1 MYKNHIKDLLILIKL
16 KKKTANFLITVF
28 LISFFS
34 FFITFNHF
42 YNLSSNNNIIIIIPI
57 LIFTFSIISYVVLIL
72 SISINHESIK
82 KIFVEQQKVLM
93 VIILLILLY
102 AISYFFISIENK
114 SNSTILNF
122 IFVNEI
128 LNNIIF
134 KNYIIFF
141 LLAFIFNIFLAKQL
155 NFNQNEIFSILL
167 KFSIFFLLFAV
178 IQNIIFFFNLKDISK
193 YLTNI
198 ANCYYFQFLPFGL
211 SGKRNYEILPFV
223 IGYAL
228 TLGIYKNKFTFI
240 NIIFFVACFLT
251 YSKNLWVALI
261 ILNLI
266 ASFLYDKIKVLKFL
280 FIKITVTVIIILFLN
295 ATFNIVKSCN
305 PSIKDYTIIKL
316 LSLINI
322 NNHSENL
329 TKIKRKSL
337 ENMKSFEA
345 YFSKESSDN
354 KTKKE
359 ESSDNKTKF
368 IDNVEYLLDSTPPRL
383 DIYKESLKKISEK
396 KFFGYGHNNY
406 ILKSNNSSNS
416 ESELFKILLD
426 IGIIGFLLW
435 SYLIIQLL
443 CYCKS
448 KWSLLILSS
457 ILSLSLFNIYSW
469 FLPIYFILPFIISF
483 EKRVPSKSI
492 L

>member
-1 MYKNHIKDLLILIKL
+1 MIL
-16 KKKTANFLITVF
+16 V
-28 LISFFS
+28 
-34 FFITFNHF
+34 
-42 YNLSSNNNIIIIIPI
+42 
-57 LIFTFSIISYVVLIL
+57 L
-72 SISINHESIK
+72 SISINHESVK
-82 KIFVEQQKVLM
+82 KFFVEQQKILIT
-93 VIILLILLY
+93 IILLILLY
-102 AISYFFISIENK
+102 AITYFFIPIENK

-155 NFNQNEIFSILL
+155 DVNQNEIFSILL

-178 IQNIIFFFNLKDISK
+178 IQNIIFYFTSKDISK
-193 YLTNI
+193 YLTNM
-198 ANCYYFQFLPFGL
+198 ANCQYFQFLPFGL

-251 YSKNLWVALI
+251 YSKNLWIAMI

-266 ASFLYDKIKVLKFL
+266 ALFLFDKIKVLKFL
-280 FIKITVTVIIILFLN
+280 FIKITAIFITILFLN
-295 ATFNIVKSCN
+295 TTFNIVKSCN
-305 PSIKDYTIIKL
+305 PNIKDYTIIKL
-316 LSLINI
+316 LSLINL
-322 NNHSENL
+322 NNHSEYL
-329 TKIKRKSL
+329 TTIKKKSL
-337 ENMKSFEA
+337 ENMKSFEI
-345 YFSKESSDN
+345 YFDGELSNN
-354 KTKKE
+354 KSE
-359 ESSDNKTKF
+359 LNKTKF
-368 IDNVEYLLDSTPPRL
+368 VNSVEHLLDSTVPRL
-383 DIYKESLKKISEK
+383 SIYKESLAKISEK
-396 KFFGYGHNNY
+396 KIFGYGHNNY

-426 IGIIGFLLW
+426 LGIIGFLLW
-435 SYLIIQLL
+435 SYLIIQILY
-443 CYCKS
+443 YCKT

-469 FLPIYFILPFIISF
+469 FLPIFFILPFIISF

-492 L
+492 LYFFLRIINKIKNTIIAVK

>member
-1 MYKNHIKDLLILIKL
+1 MIKL
-16 KKKTANFLITVF
+16 KKKTANFLISVF

-42 YNLSSNNNIIIIIPI
+42 YILSSNNNTIIIIPI
-57 LIFTFSIISYVVLIL
+57 LIFTFSIISYVVLVL
-72 SISINHESIK
+72 SISINLKSVKKFCVEQK
-82 KIFVEQQKVLM
+82 KILIA
-93 VIILLILLY
+93 IILLMLLY
-102 AISYFFISIENK
+102 AISYFFIPIENK
-114 SNSTILNF
+114 SNSKILNF
-122 IFVNEI
+122 IFANEF

-155 NFNQNEIFSILL
+155 NINENEIFSILL
-167 KFSIFFLLFAV
+167 KFSIFFLLLAV
-178 IQNIIFFFNLKDISK
+178 IQNIIFFSSLKGISM

-198 ANCYYFQFLPFGL
+198 ENCNYFQFLPFGI

-223 IGYAL
+223 IGYSL

-251 YSKNLWVALI
+251 YSKNLWVAMI

-266 ASFLYDKIKVLKFL
+266 ALFLYDKIKVLKFL
-280 FIKITVTVIIILFLN
+280 FIKVTTIFIIILFLN
-295 ATFNIVKSCN
+295 TTFNIVKSCN
-305 PSIKDYTIIKL
+305 PNIKDYTLVKL
-316 LSLINI
+316 LSIINL
-322 NNHSENL
+322 NNHSEYL
-329 TKIKRKSL
+329 TKIKKKSL
-337 ENMKSFEA
+337 KNMKSFEV
-345 YFSKESSDN
+345 YFDVKSSNN
-354 KTKKE
+354 KSE
-359 ESSDNKTKF
+359 LNKTKF
-368 IDNVEYLLDSTPPRL
+368 VDQVDYLLDSSLPRL
-383 DIYKESLKKISEK
+383 SIYKESLEKISEK

-443 CYCKS
+443 YYCKS

-469 FLPIYFILPFIISF
+469 FLPIFFILPFIIFF

>member
-1 MYKNHIKDLLILIKL
+1 MIKL
-16 KKKTANFLITVF
+16 KKKTANFLISVF
-28 LISFFS
+28 LILFFS

-42 YNLSSNNNIIIIIPI
+42 YKLSSNNNILIIIPI
-57 LIFTFSIISYVVLIL
+57 LIVTFSIISYVILVL
-72 SISINHESIK
+72 SIPINLKIVK
-82 KIFVEQQKVLM
+82 KFFVEQQKILIA
-93 VIILLILLY
+93 IILLIVLY
-102 AISYFFISIENK
+102 AISCFFIPIENK
-114 SNSTILNF
+114 SNSKILNF

-155 NFNQNEIFSILL
+155 NINENEIFSILL
-167 KFSIFFLLFAV
+167 KFSIFFLLLAV
-178 IQNIIFFFNLKDISK
+178 IQNIIFFSNLKGISM

-198 ANCYYFQFLPFGL
+198 GNCQYFQFLPFGL

-240 NIIFFVACFLT
+240 NIIFFVSCFLT

-261 ILNLI
+261 ILNFI
-266 ASFLYDKIKVLKFL
+266 ALFLYDKTKVLKFL
-280 FIKITVTVIIILFLN
+280 IIKITVTLITILFLN
-295 ATFNIVKSCN
+295 TAFNIVKSCN
-305 PSIKDYTIIKL
+305 PNIKDYTLIKL
-316 LSLINI
+316 LSLVNVS
-322 NNHSENL
+322 NHSEKL
-329 TKIKRKSL
+329 TAIKKKSL
-337 ENMKSFEA
+337 ENMRAFEV
-345 YFSKESSDN
+345 YFTFNPEHN
-354 KTKKE
+354 KTEYIKK
-359 ESSDNKTKF
+359 
-368 IDNVEYLLDSTPPRL
+368 VEYLLDSTTPRL
-383 DIYKESLKKISEK
+383 NIYKESLKKISEK
-396 KFFGYGHNNY
+396 KIFGYGHNNY

-443 CYCKS
+443 NYCKS
-448 KWSLLILSS
+448 KWSLLTLIS

-469 FLPIYFILPFIISF
+469 FLPIYFILSFIIFF

>member
-1 MYKNHIKDLLILIKL
+1 MIKL
-16 KKKTANFLITVF
+16 KKKTANFLISVF
-28 LISFFS
+28 FILFFS

-42 YNLSSNNNIIIIIPI
+42 YKLSSNNNILIIIPI
-57 LIFTFSIISYVVLIL
+57 LIFTFSIISYVVLVL
-72 SISINHESIK
+72 SISINLKSVKKFCVEQK
-82 KIFVEQQKVLM
+82 KILIA
-93 VIILLILLY
+93 IILLILLY
-102 AISYFFISIENK
+102 AISYFFIPIENK
-114 SNSTILNF
+114 SNSKILNF
-122 IFVNEI
+122 IFVNEF

-155 NFNQNEIFSILL
+155 NVNENEIFSIFL
-167 KFSIFFLLFAV
+167 KFSIFFLLLAV
-178 IQNIIFFFNLKDISK
+178 IQNIIFFSSLKGISM

-198 ANCYYFQFLPFGL
+198 ANCQYFQFLPFGL

-261 ILNLI
+261 ILNFIGL
-266 ASFLYDKIKVLKFL
+266 FLYDKTKVLKFL
-280 FIKITVTVIIILFLN
+280 IIKITVTLITILFLN
-295 ATFNIVKSCN
+295 TAFNIVKSCN
-305 PSIKDYTIIKL
+305 PNIKDYTVIKL
-316 LSLINI
+316 LSLINV
-322 NNHSENL
+322 NNHSEKL
-329 TKIKRKSL
+329 TAIKKKSL
-337 ENMKSFEA
+337 KNMRAFEV
-345 YFSKESSDN
+345 YFTFKPED
-354 KTKKE
+354 KAE
-359 ESSDNKTKF
+359 Y
-368 IDNVEYLLDSTPPRL
+368 IDKVEYLLDSTSPRI

-396 KFFGYGHNNY
+396 KIFGYGHNNY

-443 CYCKS
+443 NYCKS
-448 KWSLLILSS
+448 KWSLLTLIS

-469 FLPIYFILPFIISF
+469 FLPIYFILAFIIFF

>member
-1 MYKNHIKDLLILIKL
+1 MIKL
-16 KKKTANFLITVF
+16 KKKTANFLISVF

-42 YNLSSNNNIIIIIPI
+42 YILSSNNNTIIIIPI
-57 LIFTFSIISYVVLIL
+57 LIFTFSIISYVVLVL
-72 SISINHESIK
+72 SISINLKSVKKFCVEQK
-82 KIFVEQQKVLM
+82 KILIA
-93 VIILLILLY
+93 IILLMLLY
-102 AISYFFISIENK
+102 AISYFFIPIENK
-114 SNSTILNF
+114 SNSKILNF
-122 IFVNEI
+122 IFANEF

-155 NFNQNEIFSILL
+155 NINENEIFSILL
-167 KFSIFFLLFAV
+167 KFSIFFLLLAV
-178 IQNIIFFFNLKDISK
+178 IQNIIFFSSLKGISM

-198 ANCYYFQFLPFGL
+198 ENCNYFQFLPFGI

-223 IGYAL
+223 IGYSL

-251 YSKNLWVALI
+251 YSKNLWVAMI

-266 ASFLYDKIKVLKFL
+266 ALFLYDKIKVLKFL
-280 FIKITVTVIIILFLN
+280 FIKVTTIFIIILFLN
-295 ATFNIVKSCN
+295 TTFNIVKSCN
-305 PSIKDYTIIKL
+305 PNIKDYTLVKL
-316 LSLINI
+316 LSIINL
-322 NNHSENL
+322 NNHSKYL
-329 TKIKRKSL
+329 TKIKKKSL
-337 ENMKSFEA
+337 KNMKSFEV
-345 YFSKESSDN
+345 YFDVKSSN
-354 KTKKE
+354 
-359 ESSDNKTKF
+359 NKTKF
-368 IDNVEYLLDSTPPRL
+368 VDQVDYLLDSSLPRL
-383 DIYKESLKKISEK
+383 SIYKESLEKISEK

-443 CYCKS
+443 YYCKS

-469 FLPIYFILPFIISF
+469 FLPIFFILPFIIFF

>member
-1 MYKNHIKDLLILIKL
+1 MIL
-16 KKKTANFLITVF
+16 V
-28 LISFFS
+28 
-34 FFITFNHF
+34 
-42 YNLSSNNNIIIIIPI
+42 
-57 LIFTFSIISYVVLIL
+57 L
-72 SISINHESIK
+72 SISINHESVK
-82 KIFVEQQKVLM
+82 KFFVEQQKILIT
-93 VIILLILLY
+93 IILLILLY
-102 AISYFFISIENK
+102 AITYFFIPIENK

-122 IFVNEI
+122 IFVNET

-155 NFNQNEIFSILL
+155 DVNQNEIFSILL

-178 IQNIIFFFNLKDISK
+178 IQNIIFYFTSEDISK

-198 ANCYYFQFLPFGL
+198 ANCQYFQFLPFGL

-251 YSKNLWVALI
+251 YSKNLWIAMI

-266 ASFLYDKIKVLKFL
+266 ALFLFDKIKVLKFL
-280 FIKITVTVIIILFLN
+280 FIKITAIFITILFLN
-295 ATFNIVKSCN
+295 TTFNIVKSCN
-305 PSIKDYTIIKL
+305 PNIKDYTIIKL
-316 LSLINI
+316 LSLINL
-322 NNHSENL
+322 NNHSEYL
-329 TKIKRKSL
+329 TTIKKKSL
-337 ENMKSFEA
+337 ENMKSFEI
-345 YFSKESSDN
+345 YFDGELSNN
-354 KTKKE
+354 KSE
-359 ESSDNKTKF
+359 LNKTKF
-368 IDNVEYLLDSTPPRL
+368 VNSVEHLLDSTVPRL
-383 DIYKESLKKISEK
+383 SIYKESLAKISEK
-396 KFFGYGHNNY
+396 KIFGYGHNNY

-426 IGIIGFLLW
+426 LGIIGFLLW
-435 SYLIIQLL
+435 SYLIIQILY
-443 CYCKS
+443 YCKT

-469 FLPIYFILPFIISF
+469 FLPIFFILPFIISF

-492 L
+492 LYFFLRIINKIKNTIIAVK